1 MTAPKFVLADPPE
14 ADGNGGGNSNPV
26 YEHFA
31 AFLRAHP
38 DQWAEWPHAFYSNE
52 RASNTAA
59 AIRRGSYVALRG
71 GYEVV
76 SRDRVV
82 YVRYTG
88 KPAQNRLDTVTAEQC
103 RAIVREEIRAAL
115 DERFGSQ
122 VVCHSVAA
130 SDLEQSFLRS
140 SRAVDRYPTSS
151 GTAAPTEV
159 VSPHASVGAATS
171 P

>member
-14 ADGNGGGNSNPV
+14 TDGNGGGNSNPV

-52 RASNTAA
+52 RATNTAA
-59 AIRRGSYVALRG
+59 AIRRGSYIALRG

-88 KPAQNRLDTVTAEQC
+88 KPAQNRLDT
-103 RAIVREEIRAAL
+103 IRKGIL
-115 DERFGSQ
+115 PNER
-122 VVCHSVAA
+122 
-130 SDLEQSFLRS
+130 
-140 SRAVDRYPTSS
+140 
-151 GTAAPTEV
+151 
-159 VSPHASVGAATS
+159 
-171 P
+171 